1 MLVSVRHKYLSEFTD
16 NDVEPS
22 VNSVVENPCI
32 DANRKVAMFA
42 FYALKH
48 REEMLAS

>member
-1 MLVSVRHKYLSEFTD
+1 MMLNPLLILYLKTQ
-16 NDVEPS
+16 V
-22 VNSVVENPCI
+22 I
-32 DANRKVAMFA
+32 DANRKVAIFA

>member
-1 MLVSVRHKYLSEFTD
+1 MMLNPLLILYLK
-16 NDVEPS
+16 NPS
-22 VNSVVENPCI
+22 I
-32 DANRKVAMFA
+32 DAHRKVAIFA